1 MRRVSGKSV
10 DCRLQV
16 LLVASEVDE
25 GDDLARVVADL
36 LRGLA
41 LDVVDWTAFR
51 IEAENLMRNGRSTT
65 LDKIF

>member
-41 LDVVDWTAFR
+41 LDVVD
-51 IEAENLMRNGRSTT
+51 
-65 LDKIF
+65 